1 MEASVSISV
10 ILPDQSRRELPAG
23 STTKDLAKAIS
34 NSLARKAIAARV
46 NGAVADLSKPLT
58 DGDEVAILTTDQ
70 PESLD
75 VLRHSAAH
83 IMAYAVQ
90 DVFPGTQV
98 TIGPVTEDGFFYDF
112 ATEHHFSSEDL
123 AKIEARM
130 KQIVDAKYDVTWWAE
145 DKSEAKAKFSHEPY
159 KQEIM
164 DTMIPEQT
172 VTLYKMGDFVDLCR
186 GPHLPNTEFCKAFKL
201 LSVAGAYWR
210 GDEKRPMLQRIYGTA
225 YFKKEDLDAHLHR
238 LEEAEKRNH
247 RKLGKELDLFMFNET
262 APGMPFF
269 LPKGAFV
276 YNRFVQYIRDLYTD
290 YGYEEVITPLAYS
303 PEMFRTSG
311 HLGNYNE
318 NMYRLW
324 TEDQLEADKDGNKPD
339 VDACLHDESFV
350 LKPMNCPSHCVIFG
364 SRKRSYRELPWRVA
378 DFARLHRYERG
389 GVLHGLARVRSFA
402 QDDAHIFCTEAQ
414 VPGEIE
420 QFISFLHQVY
430 KTLQFEKID
439 VKLATRPEKRIG
451 TDEMWDTAEK
461 ALEEGLK
468 KAGLPFEFL
477 PGEGAFY
484 GPKIEFH
491 VQDAI
496 GRSWQLGTIQYDS
509 NLPER
514 FDLTYVGDDGKD
526 HRPVMLH
533 RAVLGS
539 LERFFAVYLEH
550 CGGAFPVWLAPVQ
563 ANVLPIAE
571 DQAGYAKEVAD
582 ILNKAGLRAKA
593 DVRNE
598 SLNYRIRESQ
608 MSKVPYTLVVGNREK
623 EERTVSIRPYGET
636 KSQTAG
642 LQSFL
647 ARLKRESL
655 PEGVREQGGELKQIL
670 EMMETLS
677 EEQLKTLFKG
687 MEKVAG
693 TLDHTLDE
701 LAEAGREVVKA
712 GAAIGAELGK
722 ELGDRLGALLGRM
735 SGPSKTNGSTEQK

>member
-1 MEASVSISV
+1 VEGNVSISV
-10 ILPDQSRRELPAG
+10 ILPDQSRRELPDG
-23 STTKDLAKAIS
+23 STTKDLAKVIS

-46 NGAVADLSKPLT
+46 NGAIIDLSKPLH
-58 DGDEVAILTTDQ
+58 DGDEVAILTTDN
-70 PESLD
+70 PESLE

-83 IMAYAVQ
+83 IMAAAVQ

-112 ATEHHFSSEDL
+112 ATEHHFSTEDL
-123 AKIEARM
+123 AKIESRM
-130 KQIVDAKYDVTWWAE
+130 KQIVDAKHDVTWWAE
-145 DKSEAKAKFSHEPY
+145 DKSEAKKTFAHEPF

-172 VTLYKMGDFVDLCR
+172 VTLYKMGDFTDLCR

-247 RKLGKELDLFMFNET
+247 RKLGKELDLFMFNEA

-290 YGYEEVITPLAYS
+290 YGYEEVITPLAYD
-303 PEMFRTSG
+303 PKMFRTSG

-324 TEDQLEADKDGNKPD
+324 TEDQLEADKDGHKPD
-339 VDACLHDESFV
+339 VDTCLHEDSFV

-420 QFISFLHQVY
+420 QFISFLYEVY

-451 TDEMWDTAEK
+451 TDEAWDRSEA
-461 ALEEGLK
+461 ALAEGLQ
-468 KAGLPFEFL
+468 KAGLPYETL
-477 PGEGAFY
+477 AGEGAFY

-496 GRSWQLGTIQYDS
+496 GRSWQLGTIQYDP

-571 DQAGYAKEVAD
+571 DQADYAKEVAA
-582 ILNKAGLRAKA
+582 ILNKAGLRARA
-593 DVRNE
+593 DLRNE

-608 MSKVPYTLVVGNREK
+608 MQKVPYTLVVGNRERD
-623 EERTVSIRPYGET
+623 ERTVSIRPYGET

-647 ARLKRESL
+647 ARLQRESQ
-655 PEGVREQGGELKQIL
+655 PQGVKEQGGELKQIL
-670 EMMETLS
+670 ELMETLS

-687 MEKVAG
+687 METVAG
-693 TLDHTLDE
+693 KLDSTLDD
-701 LAEAGREVVKA
+701 LAAAGRDVVKA

-722 ELGDRLGALLGRM
+722 ELGDRLGALIGRM
-735 SGPSKTNGSTEQK
+735 AGGDKPGDSN

>member
-1 MEASVSISV
+1 MPISV
-10 ILPDQSRRELPAG
+10 ILPDQSRRELPDG

-34 NSLARKAIAARV
+34 NSLARKAVAAKV
-46 NGAVADLSKPLT
+46 NDEVVDLSKPLA
-58 DGDEVAILTTDQ
+58 DGDTVAILTTDS

-98 TIGPVTEDGFFYDF
+98 TIGPVTDDGFFYDF
-112 ATEHHFSSEDL
+112 ATEHHFSNDDL
-123 AKIEARM
+123 ASIEARM
-130 KQIVDAKYDVTWWAE
+130 KQIVDAKYDVTWWSADKE
-145 DKSEAKAKFSHEPY
+145 DAKQTFSHEPY

-164 DTMIPEQT
+164 DTMIADPV
-172 VTLYKMGDFVDLCR
+172 VTLYKMGDFTDLCR

-247 RKLGKELDLFMFNET
+247 RKLGKELDLFMFNESS
-262 APGMPFF
+262 PGMPYF

-276 YNRFVQYIRDLYTD
+276 YNRFVTYIRDLYTN
-290 YGYEEVITPLAYS
+290 YGYEEVITPLAYD
-303 PEMFRTSG
+303 PQMFRTSG

-324 TEDQLEADKDGNKPD
+324 TEDMVAEDAKDGEQD
-339 VDACLHDESFV
+339 VTACLHEESFV

-414 VPGEIE
+414 VSGEIE
-420 QFISFLHQVY
+420 QFISFLYEVY
-430 KTLQFEKID
+430 QTLKFDKID

-451 TDEMWDTAEK
+451 TDEMWDAAER
-461 ALEEGLK
+461 ALDIGLH
-468 KAGLPFEFL
+468 KAGLPFEVL

-496 GRSWQLGTIQYDS
+496 GRSWQLGTIQYDA
-509 NLPER
+509 NLPDR

-533 RAVLGS
+533 RAILGS

-571 DQAGYAKEVAD
+571 DQAEYAKEVAA
-582 ILNKAGLRAKA
+582 LLTKAGLRAKA
-593 DVRNE
+593 DLRNE

-608 MSKVPYTLVVGNREK
+608 MSKVPYTLVVGNRERD
-623 EERTVSIRPYGET
+623 ERTVSIRPYGET
-636 KSQTAG
+636 KSQTAS
-642 LQSFL
+642 LSSFV
-647 ARLKRESL
+647 ARLKRESR
-655 PEGVREQGGELKQIL
+655 PDGVKEQGGELKQIL
-670 EMMETLS
+670 ELMEALS

-687 MEKVAG
+687 MEDVAG
-693 TLDHTLDE
+693 KVDDTLGE

-722 ELGDRLGALLGRM
+722 ELGDRLGALIGKL
-735 SGPSKTNGSTEQK
+735 SGTDKPTDSN